1 MTRPL
6 LRLLHHARGHRRTV
20 RLATLCSVVN
30 KIWDLAPPLLI
41 GAAVDVVVEQHDS
54 LLARLGIADPSDQL
68 LVLAAATLLVWGA
81 ESLFEYFYAV
91 LWRNLAQTVQHE
103 LRLDAYDHVQQ
114 LEMGFFDERST
125 GGLMAVLNDDVNQL
139 ERFLDGG
146 ANELIQVA
154 TTVVVIGAIFFYAA
168 PTVAVFAILP
178 MPFVLMGSFSF
189 QARITQ
195 RYALVRDR
203 VARLNARLSENL
215 AGIATIK
222 SFTAEARETEA
233 VRADSQAYLEANRDA
248 IRLSSAFTPLIRM
261 VIVCGFVATLV
272 LGGRMALDGS
282 MAVGTYSVLVFMTQR
297 LLWPLTRL
305 GNTFDLYQRAM
316 ASTARVLDLLDTE
329 VRIRDGDGTLPP
341 HVKGALR
348 FDQVDFAYVEG
359 HPVLHGI
366 DLHVPA
372 GTTLGIVGPTG
383 SGKSTLVSLLL
394 RFHDPSSGRITLD
407 GQSLDS
413 VPLAELRAA
422 VGLVS
427 QRTWLFPG
435 SVTANL
441 AYGRPGADADDVAR
455 AARAAEAHDFVEA
468 LPHGYAS
475 EVGERGQRLSGGQ
488 AQRLAIARAL
498 VKDPPVLVLDE
509 ATSAVDNETEAAIQ
523 RALEHITR
531 DRTTLII
538 AHRLSTVRGADRIV
552 LLDQGRIA
560 ESGTHEDLVAAG
572 GAYARLWAVQ
582 TGERYQ
588 GGVVPSAR
596 VPGSTHT

>member
-1 MTRPL
+1 MRAPL
-6 LRLLHHARGHRRTV
+6 LRLYDYADSHRRTV

-30 KIWDLAPPLLI
+30 KLWDLAPPLLI
-41 GAAVDVVVEQHDS
+41 GAAVDIVVEQHDS
-54 LLARLGIADPSDQL
+54 LLARWGIPDPGDQL
-68 LVLAAATLLVWGA
+68 LVLALATLVVWGA

-103 LRLDAYDHVQQ
+103 LRLDAYGHVQQ
-114 LEMGFFDERST
+114 LEMGFFDQQST

-154 TTVVVIGAIFFYAA
+154 TTVLVIGAIFFYAA
-168 PTVAVFAILP
+168 PLVAVFAILP
-178 MPFVLMGSFSF
+178 MPFVLLGSFAF
-189 QARITQ
+189 QSRITA

-233 VRADSQAYLEANRDA
+233 VRADSQAYREANREA
-248 IRLSSAFTPLIRM
+248 IKLPSAFTPLIRM
-261 VIVCGFVATLV
+261 VIVCGFVATLI
-272 LGGRMALDGS
+272 LGGRMTLEGS

-329 VRIRDGDGTLPP
+329 VAIRDGSERLPDT
-341 HVKGALR
+341 VAGELR
-348 FDQVDFAYVEG
+348 FEGVTFAYVPG
-359 HPVLHGI
+359 HPVLHAL

-372 GTTLGIVGPTG
+372 GSTLGIVGPTG

-394 RFHDPSSGRITLD
+394 RFHDPTGGRILLD
-407 GQSLDS
+407 GQPLDA
-413 VPLAELRAA
+413 VPLAELRGS

-435 SVTANL
+435 TVTENL
-441 AYGRPGADADDVAR
+441 AYGRPGVGQAEVE
-455 AARAAEAHDFVEA
+455 AAAVAAEAHDFVRA
-468 LPHGYAS
+468 LPDGYGAG
-475 EVGERGQRLSGGQ
+475 VGERGQRLSGGQ

-523 RALEHITR
+523 KALERITR

-538 AHRLSTVRGADRIV
+538 AHRLSTVRHADRIIV
-552 LLDQGRIA
+552 LDGGRIA
-560 ESGTHEDLVAAG
+560 ESGTHEELVAVG

-588 GGVVPSAR
+588 GVPDDAPR
-596 VPGSTHT
+596 ALGSTHT